1 MRARVIKTM
10 TELADAYTAIPPRHK
25 EYIMSHMDEIADAS
39 LIAHCDMD
47 AMQSLS
53 NEVSQRIA
61 SMTPEEIESR
71 NSVLRK
77 ISKDMKV

>member
-1 MRARVIKTM
+1 MRARAIKTM

-53 NEVSQRIA
+53 NEASKRIA

-71 NSVLRK
+71 NSILRR